1 MCGPLSGLMVLD
13 FSTLLPGPLATLML
27 VEAGAEVIK
36 IERPDIGEDMR
47 STERI
52 WDGESLAFAM
62 LNRGKKS
69 LALDLKSNEA
79 AAVLAPL
86 IAKADIIVEQFRPG
100 VMERLGLG
108 YEAIK
113 RKNPSIIYCSI
124 TGYGQVGP
132 KSQMAGHDL
141 NYMGDSGV
149 LSTSI
154 GPTDQPVVPPALV
167 ADVGGGT
174 YPAVVN
180 ILLALRERDKTG
192 KGCHLDIAMSDGA
205 FAFSFWAFAKGT
217 ALRTPIE
224 NNGEWLTG
232 GTARYQL
239 YPTADGR
246 HVAVGALEQKFWD
259 RFCKAINLE
268 KDLCNDSIDPAKT
281 IAAVGKILKMRS
293 ADEWEPVLVKADCC
307 CTIVRTMDEV
317 LDDTHFNARGIFDWK
332 VQGVQGAI
340 APALPIPVA
349 PLFRGSPDILVS
361 APCLGSDDDQLK

>member
-1 MCGPLSGLMVLD
+1 MTGPLSGLKVLD

-27 VEAGAEVIK
+27 AEAGAEVIK
-36 IERPDIGEDMR
+36 IERPDVGEDMR
-47 STERI
+47 SAERI
-52 WDGESLAFAM
+52 WNGESLAFAV

-69 LALDLKSNEA
+69 LTLDLKSKEA
-79 AAVLAPL
+79 AAVLTPL

-113 RKNPSIIYCSI
+113 QKNPGIVYCSI
-124 TGYGQVGP
+124 TGYGQIGP

-154 GPTDQPVVPPALV
+154 GPTDQPVIPPALV

-205 FAFSFWAFAKGT
+205 FAFSFWAFAKGA
-217 ALRTPIE
+217 ALRAPIE
-224 NNGEWLTG
+224 NSGEWLTG
-232 GTARYQL
+232 GTARYHL
-239 YPTADGR
+239 YPTSDGR

-259 RFCKAINLE
+259 RFCDVINLE
-268 KDLCNDSIDPAKT
+268 QGLRADSLDPAKT
-281 IAAVGKILKMRS
+281 IAAVGDILKMRS
-293 ADEWEPVLVKADCC
+293 ASEWEPLLAKADCC

-332 VQGVQGAI
+332 VQGAKGAI
-340 APALPIPVA
+340 APALPIPIA
-349 PLFRGSPDILVS
+349 PVFRDPPDIPVS
-361 APCLGSDDDQLK
+361 APGVGSDDDQLK